1 MNVIIGAILLAEI
14 EYNDYNNMYTHIV
27 LKPIQIS
34 SFIQNLKNGARLL
47 GRLRL
52 RGRVTDMDGLIA
64 VFPVETNCHH
74 Y

>member
-27 LKPIQIS
+27 LMPIQIS

-52 RGRVTDMDGLIA
+52 RGRVIDMDGLIA

-74 Y
+74 C